1 MAQKNTIMDV
11 VNLARSIMYSHC
23 RRLEIPFRGEGLVS
37 LTSGLD
43 VALTLMEESVGT
55 FRGLSEESARTI
67 INYFEDESSKAEPV
81 ILEISLW
88 YSAWAEAIEKLFI
101 DTKYLKHTE

>member
-1 MAQKNTIMDV
+1 MAQKNTIMEV
-11 VNLARSIMYSHC
+11 VNLARSIMVSHC
-23 RRLEIPFRGEGLVS
+23 RRLGIPFRGEGLVS

-81 ILEISLW
+81 SIEIALW
-88 YSAWAEAIEKLFI
+88 YSAWAQAIDSLFI
-101 DTKYLKHTE
+101 DTKHPKHIE